1 MLFTCE
7 NVNVKIFT
15 YGKKPNHLCAC
26 RGHIYTPHPIHIIL
40 LSFWRNKSNVISRAV
55 FSFKRHAKQ
64 ARYIYECVSFWL
76 LREKFPGYKF
86 HYTFFFFTCFCH
98 VHVFVMCENVKIP
111 WGEADFSRGSD
122 VPCSEILI
130 HGQKKK
136 PIHVTSETHLVKMS
150 SLEIS
155 AHVLRF

>member
-7 NVNVKIFT
+7 NVNVEIFT

-86 HYTFFFFTCFCH
+86 HYMFFFS
-98 VHVFVMCENVKIP
+98 HVFVTCMFLSC
-111 WGEADFSRGSD
+111 
-122 VPCSEILI
+122 
-130 HGQKKK
+130 
-136 PIHVTSETHLVKMS
+136 VKMLRS
-150 SLEIS
+150 REEKLIFRV
-155 AHVLRF
+155 VLTCHARKFWSTGEKKNQFTSHPKLTLWKCHHLKFLPTC